1 MSSTLHEEPPVLPQS
16 MSFWRRTFL
25 YGKKVSST
33 LHEEPSV
40 LPQSMS
46 FWRRTFL
53 YGFGCQK
60 FFPAVPLGRL
70 HKRILCKWLLYDG
83 EETQKSW
90 KPMLNTIFALRGSSE
105 CSVQPIAKQVLR
117 HHFFVQS
124 AKRHCR
130 EDLLTPESYMLKKYL
145 TAALFSPA
153 AVKCLYRH
161 NVRFIFF
168 GNNHSPFSQCFLWKA
183 DN

>member
-16 MSFWRRTFL
+16 MSFL
-25 YGKKVSST
+25 
-33 LHEEPSV
+33 
-40 LPQSMS
+40 
-46 FWRRTFL
+46 RRTFL

-60 FFPAVPLGRL
+60 VFPAVPLGRWL
-70 HKRILCKWLLYDG
+70 KRILCKWLLYDG

-105 CSVQPIAKQVLR
+105 CSVQPNAHK
-117 HHFFVQS
+117 FFVQS

-130 EDLLTPESYMLKKYL
+130 EDLLTLESYMVKKYL
-145 TAALFSPA
+145 TAALFFPA

-161 NVRFIFF
+161 IVRFIFL
-168 GNNHSPFSQCFLWKA
+168 GNSHSPFSQCFPWKA